1 MWRMRVSRVPAEA
14 HRIIHGLHCRPASAP
29 GARRAGVL
37 WRACL
42 APHTCALLEIG
53 MLYDPVSVTF
63 RRKRLLCEHSAE

>member
-53 MLYDPVSVTF
+53 MLYPSIRDVSTH
-63 RRKRLLCEHSAE
+63 KRLLCEHTLL